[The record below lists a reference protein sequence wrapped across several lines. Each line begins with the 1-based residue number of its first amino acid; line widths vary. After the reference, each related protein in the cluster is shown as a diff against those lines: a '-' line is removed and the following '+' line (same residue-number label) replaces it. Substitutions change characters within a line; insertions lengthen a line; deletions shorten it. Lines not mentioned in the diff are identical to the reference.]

1 MGGPAVHYLPGFSII
16 QRACNSR
23 ALMTAIS
30 SNWAIRTFDGSE
42 ICSTRDLRWAN
53 SLGTVPTPRAPRTNP
68 SRPLQTLHQPLLTFG
83 ENRITEA
90 AMKLSNQNNRYR
102 KRNGRRLPD
111 PISIRYSGTIATHAI
126 LNS

>member
-1 MGGPAVHYLPGFSII
+1 MALRFAQRGTSGG
-16 QRACNSR
+16 R
-23 ALMTAIS
+23 TAQ
-30 SNWAIRTFDGSE
+30 AP
-42 ICSTRDLRWAN
+42 CQ
-53 SLGTVPTPRAPRTNP
+53 PPRAPRTNP

-111 PISIRYSGTIATHAI
+111 PMYWLLMQAPLPHMQF
-126 LNS
+126 